1 MGKRLKS
8 SLLEF
13 QKRQQTKTKAQETAN
28 KQSNAKPVKKNKKD
42 LKMTDERAIAQLK
55 KEIKI
60 GPSSRILLVGEAN
73 FSFTQALLRLMTSGI
88 KAYDTRRKRKRGI
101 DGSDIDSDVEYND
114 QSDDLQLDIDTYEKF
129 GLIVATTLDSEEIT
143 REKYPDLSSI
153 MSFIEERSE
162 QVDCSVMFGVD
173 ATDAQ
178 KLKSLIP
185 KTQRF
190 DKIIFNFPHVSCGIS
205 NQKQNILANQRLVFA
220 FLKTCA
226 KYLVEGGQ
234 LVISLKEGPP
244 YDSWCMKQ
252 LLKVNDKITVSDRQL
267 VYSGCQKFNI
277 EAWEQLGYAHRRT
290 IGFTQGVSG
299 AQNED
304 IKKSGAKHYIYQLN
318 TIEL

>member
-1 MGKRLKS
+1 MRKRLKS

-13 QKRQQTKTKAQETAN
+13 QKRQQTRTKAQETAN
-28 KQSNAKPVKKNKKD
+28 KQSNAKPIKKNKKD
-42 LKMTDERAIAQLK
+42 LGMTDERAIAQLK
-55 KEIKI
+55 KEFKI
-60 GPSSRILLVGEAN
+60 EPSSRILLVGEAN
-73 FSFTQALLRLMTSGI
+73 FSFTQALLRLMTSDV
-88 KAYDTRRKRKRGI
+88 KAYDTRRKRKHAI
-101 DGSDIDSDVEYND
+101 DGSDMDSDVDYND
-114 QSDDLQLDIDTYEKF
+114 QSDLQLDIDTSEKF

-162 QVDCSVMFGVD
+162 QVDCSVVFGVD

-178 KLKSLIP
+178 KVKSFIP

-205 NQKQNILANQRLVFA
+205 DQKQNILANQRLVYA
-220 FLKTCA
+220 FLKSCA

-234 LVISLKEGPP
+234 LVVSLKEGPP
-244 YDSWCMKQ
+244 YDSWRMKQ
-252 LLKVNDKITVSDRQL
+252 LLKVNHEITVADRQL

-290 IGFTQGVSG
+290 IGFSQGVSG

-304 IKKSGAKHYIYQLN
+304 IKKSGAKHYIYQLK